1 MRDKEQAMNFGT
13 IRARLTGTIVVIL
26 ALFGLAGVMVFTEV
40 RSQGV
45 ELGRSAG
52 ELGEIGG
59 TELPLL
65 LTIKDIKVDVIQVQQ
80 WITDISATRGL
91 DGLNDGLD
99 EADSYA
105 VKFRENVTRARQ
117 LLSSGDHEEVAG
129 THESVM
135 EALDRAEKAF
145 EPYYETGRRMARA
158 YIDYGPAE
166 GNKMMLAFDTVAA
179 EIGEATDELVAIV
192 EADVTENIGHQRD
205 VAAAIVKDNT
215 GLMYRVSLAGLI
227 ALFAAAFGGLLLY
240 RRVSGGLGALQN
252 DIDLLSAFATAKDT
266 VDEESLDL
274 KLDEKRGDEFGL
286 VGTALRLFEE
296 RIRDAKRL
304 AAEEIAQQA
313 SRARQAEIMEKTV
326 GDFSADADVVIK
338 TLSAASTE
346 LEATA
351 QSLTSTAD
359 ETSAQSQS
367 VASAAEQAAGNV
379 QTVAT
384 ASEELGA
391 SIGEI
396 GRQVTQSAQ
405 IAGNAVE
412 EARKTNDTVQGLAEA
427 AQRIGEV
434 VTLINDIA
442 GQTNLLALN
451 ATIEAARAGEAGKG
465 FAVVAQEVKNL
476 ANQTAKATEEISS
489 QITAIQTETNDAV
502 GAIQRIQEIITEI
515 NDISTTIASA
525 VEEQGVATQEIS
537 RNVQETA
544 KGTQQVTENIV
555 AVSQAAR
562 DTGASSSQVLS
573 SSQELARQTEDL
585 RSKIDLFTEQ
595 VRAI

>member
-1 MRDKEQAMNFGT
+1 MKFGT
-13 IRARLTGTIVVIL
+13 IRARLTATITIIL
-26 ALFGLAGVMVFTEV
+26 LLFGAMGFLVAMEL
-40 RSQGV
+40 RSQGDDLGHTAE
-45 ELGRSAG
+45 ELGT
-52 ELGEIGG
+52 IGD

-80 WITDISATRGL
+80 WLTDISATRGL
-91 DGLNDGLD
+91 DGLNDGFD

-105 VKFRENVTRARQ
+105 KKFRADLALARR
-117 LLSSGDHEEVAG
+117 LLMSDDHEENSAHG
-129 THESVM
+129 DLMAS
-135 EALDRAEKAF
+135 LDRSEAAF
-145 EPYYETGRRMARA
+145 EPYYSTGIRMARA
-158 YIDYGPAE
+158 YVDYGPAE
-166 GNKMMLAFDTVAA
+166 GNRMMAAFDGVAA
-179 EIGEATDELVAIV
+179 EIGEATDQLVSMV
-192 EADVTENIGHQRD
+192 EKDVTQTAVHQKMVTED
-205 VAAAIVKDNT
+205 IVGKNKSLVFQVVLVGIVGLLAAAI
-215 GLMYRVSLAGLI
+215 G
-227 ALFAAAFGGLLLY
+227 AFFLY
-240 RRVSGGLGALQN
+240 RRVSGGLGFLQH
-252 DIDLLSAFATAKDT
+252 DIDLLSKYAAAKEQEA
-266 VDEESLDL
+266 DETRLDL
-274 KLDEKRGDEFGL
+274 RLNERRGDEFGP
-286 VGTALRLFEE
+286 VGVALRLFEDRMRE
-296 RIRDAKRL
+296 AKRL
-304 AAEEIAQQA
+304 AQEEVRQQA
-313 SRARQAEIMEKTV
+313 ARARQAELLEATV
-326 GDFSADADVVIK
+326 AEFSTDADAVIK

-359 ETSAQSQS
+359 ETSAQAQS
-367 VASAAEQAAGNV
+367 VASAAEQASSNV

-384 ASEELGA
+384 ASDELGA

-405 IAGNAVE
+405 IAGNAVD
-412 EARKTNDTVQGLAEA
+412 EARKTNETVQGLAEA

-489 QITAIQTETNDAV
+489 QITAIQEETSDAV
-502 GAIQRIQEIITEI
+502 GAIQRIQDVIAEI

-525 VEEQGVATQEIS
+525 VEEQGVATREIG

-544 KGTQQVTENIV
+544 GGTQQVTENIV

-562 DTGASSSQVLS
+562 DTGAASAQVLS
-573 SSQELARQTEDL
+573 SSQDLARQTEGL
-585 RSKIDLFTEQ
+585 RARIDRFAEK

>member
-1 MRDKEQAMNFGT
+1 
-13 IRARLTGTIVVIL
+13 
-26 ALFGLAGVMVFTEV
+26 
-40 RSQGV
+40 
-45 ELGRSAG
+45 
-52 ELGEIGG
+52 
-59 TELPLL
+59 
-65 LTIKDIKVDVIQVQQ
+65 VQQ

-99 EADSYA
+99 EADAYA
-105 VKFRENVTRARQ
+105 VKFREDMARARQ
-117 LLSSGDHEEVAG
+117 LLMS
-129 THESVM
+129 ESHVEDNSHGMVM
-135 EALDRAEKAF
+135 VALDRVEEAF
-145 EPYYETGRRMARA
+145 GPYHEAGRRMAKS
-158 YIDYGPAE
+158 YIEYGPSE
-166 GNKMMLAFDTVAA
+166 GNKMMSAFDAVAA
-179 EIGEATDELVAIV
+179 AIGEATDELVTVVQTGVMDKIS
-192 EADVTENIGHQRD
+192 HQREI
-205 VAAAIVKDNT
+205 AEEIVNDNKS
-215 GLMYRVSLAGLI
+215 LLYRVSVAGIIGL
-227 ALFAAAFGGLLLY
+227 LVAAFGGFMLY
-240 RRVSGGLGALQN
+240 RRVSGGLGDLQN
-252 DIDLLSAFATAKDT
+252 DIELLSGFAAAKGATDD
-266 VDEESLDL
+266 VSLEL
-274 KLDEKRGDEFGL
+274 RLDEKRGDEFGL
-286 VGTALRLFEE
+286 VAGALRLFEE

-304 AAEEIAQQA
+304 AAEEEAQQA
-313 SRARQAEIMEKTV
+313 AQVRQAELLEKSV
-326 GDFSADADVVIK
+326 AEFSTDADAVIK
-338 TLSAASTE
+338 ILGAASTE

-367 VASAAEQAAGNV
+367 VASAAEQASSNV

-412 EARKTNDTVQGLAEA
+412 EARKTNTTVQGLAEA
-427 AQRIGEV
+427 ALRIGEV

-476 ANQTAKATEEISS
+476 ANQTAKATEEISN
-489 QITAIQTETNDAV
+489 QITAIQDETNDAV
-502 GAIQRIQEIITEI
+502 GAIQRIQEIISEI

-525 VEEQGVATQEIS
+525 VEEQGVATQEIG

-544 KGTQQVTENIV
+544 RGTQQVTENTV

-562 DTGASSSQVLS
+562 DTGVSSNQVLS
-573 SSQELARQTEDL
+573 SSRDLARQTEEL
-585 RSKIDLFTEQ
+585 RTRIDRFTDR

>member
-1 MRDKEQAMNFGT
+1 MNFRT
-13 IRARLTGTIVVIL
+13 IRARLTATITLII
-26 ALFGLAGVMVFTEV
+26 ALFGIAGGMVFLEV
-40 RSQGV
+40 QSQG
-45 ELGRSAG
+45 G
-52 ELGEIGG
+52 ELGQAEADLREINS

-65 LTIKDIKVDVIQVQQ
+65 LTIKEIKIDVIQVQQ
-80 WITDISATRGL
+80 WITDVSATRGL
-91 DGLNDGLD
+91 NGLNDGFD
-99 EADSYA
+99 EAAAYA
-105 VKFRENVTRARQ
+105 TKFRADIVRARE
-117 LLSSGDHEEVAG
+117 LLTTGDHEGEND
-129 THESVM
+129 THKTIM
-135 EALDRAEKAF
+135 EALDRAETAF
-145 EPYYETGRRMARA
+145 GPYYETGRRMAQA
-158 YIDYGPAE
+158 YVDYGPAE
-166 GNKMMLAFDTVAA
+166 GNKMMSAFDAVAA
-179 EIGEATDELVAIV
+179 EIGGATDELVSIVENDVTANITHQGEVAGAIV
-192 EADVTENIGHQRD
+192 ADNKGLLFRVLLVGIIAL
-205 VAAAIVKDNT
+205 VAAAIG
-215 GLMYRVSLAGLI
+215 GLM
-227 ALFAAAFGGLLLY
+227 LY
-240 RRVSGGLGALQN
+240 RRVSGGLEYLQN
-252 DIDLLSAFATAKDT
+252 DIDTLSDFATEKDSAA
-266 VDEESLDL
+266 ESSLDM
-274 KLDEKRGDEFGL
+274 KLNEKRGDEFGL
-286 VGTALRLFEE
+286 VGVALRLFEE
-296 RIRDAKRL
+296 RIREAKRL
-304 AAEEIAQQA
+304 AAEDIRQQEV
-313 SRARQAEIMEKTV
+313 RTRQAELLEQTV
-326 GDFSADADVVIK
+326 KGFSDDADAVIK

-351 QSLTSTAD
+351 QSLTATAD

-489 QITAIQTETNDAV
+489 QITAIQDETSDAV
-502 GAIQRIQEIITEI
+502 GAIRRIQEIISEI

-562 DTGASSSQVLS
+562 DTGAASTQVLS

-585 RSKIDLFTEQ
+585 RARIDDFTVK

>member
-1 MRDKEQAMNFGT
+1 MNFGT
-13 IRARLTGTIVVIL
+13 IRARLTATITVIL
-26 ALFGLAGVMVFTEV
+26 LLFGLTGFLVVMEL
-40 RSQGV
+40 RSQGEDLGHTAE
-45 ELGRSAG
+45 ELGA
-52 ELGEIGG
+52 IGG

-65 LTIKDIKVDVIQVQQ
+65 LTIKEIKVDVIQVQQ
-80 WITDISATRGL
+80 WLTDISATRGL
-91 DGLNDGLD
+91 DGLNDGFD
-99 EADSYA
+99 EAETYA
-105 VKFRENVTRARQ
+105 RKFRTDLARARQ
-117 LLSSGDHEEVAG
+117 LLMSDEHGAS
-129 THESVM
+129 
-135 EALDRAEKAF
+135 EAHSELMASLDRAEAAF
-145 EPYYETGRRMARA
+145 EPYYSTGVRMARA
-158 YIDYGPAE
+158 YVDYGPEE
-166 GNKMMLAFDTVAA
+166 GNKMMAAFDGVAA
-179 EIGEATDELVAIV
+179 EIGEATDQLVGMV
-192 EADVTENIGHQRD
+192 EKDVTETVAHQKMVAVGIVGDNKGLMYEVLVAGIIGLL
-205 VAAAIVKDNT
+205 AAAIGTFV
-215 GLMYRVSLAGLI
+215 
-227 ALFAAAFGGLLLY
+227 LY
-240 RRVSGGLGALQN
+240 RRVSGGLGHLQN
-252 DIDLLSAFATAKDT
+252 DIDLLSLFATRKEQDAGETRLDLRL
-266 VDEESLDL
+266 EES
-274 KLDEKRGDEFGL
+274 RRDEFGP
-286 VGTALRLFEE
+286 VGAALRLFED

-304 AAEEIAQQA
+304 AEEEVRQQA
-313 SRARQAEIMEKTV
+313 VRARQAELLESAV
-326 GDFSADADVVIK
+326 SEFSADADAVIK

-359 ETSAQSQS
+359 ETSAQAQS
-367 VASAAEQAAGNV
+367 VASAAEQASSNV

-384 ASEELGA
+384 ASDELGA

-405 IAGNAVE
+405 IAGNAVD
-412 EARKTNDTVQGLAEA
+412 EARKTNETVQGLAEA

-489 QITAIQTETNDAV
+489 QITAIQEETTDAV
-502 GAIQRIQEIITEI
+502 GAIQRIQQIIAEI

-525 VEEQGVATQEIS
+525 VEEQGVATREIG

-544 KGTQQVTENIV
+544 SGTQQVTENIV

-562 DTGASSSQVLS
+562 DTGAASTQVLS
-573 SSQELARQTEDL
+573 SSQDLARQTEDL
-585 RSKIDLFTEQ
+585 RSRIDRFAER

>member
-1 MRDKEQAMNFGT
+1 MNLGT
-13 IRARLTGTIVVIL
+13 IRARLTATIIVIL
-26 ALFGLAGVMVFTEV
+26 ALFGLAGVMVFLEV
-40 RSQGV
+40 QSQGTD
-45 ELGRSAG
+45 LGRAER

-59 TELPLL
+59 IELPLL
-65 LTIKDIKVDVIQVQQ
+65 LTIKEIKVDVIQVQQ

-99 EADSYA
+99 EADAYA
-105 VKFRENVTRARQ
+105 VKFREDVARARQ
-117 LLSSGDHEEVAG
+117 LLMSKDHMEGGSGSHETIMA
-129 THESVM
+129 
-135 EALDRAEKAF
+135 ALDREEASF
-145 EPYYETGRRMARA
+145 GPYYEAGRRMANA

-166 GNKMMLAFDTVAA
+166 GNKMMSAFDAVAA
-179 EIGEATDELVAIV
+179 KIGEATDELVAVV
-192 EADVTENIGHQRD
+192 EADVTESIEHQRD
-205 VAAAIVKDNT
+205 VAGAIVNDNKNM
-215 GLMYRVSLAGLI
+215 LFRVSLVGIVGLV
-227 ALFAAAFGGLLLY
+227 AAAFGGLMLY
-240 RRVSGGLGALQN
+240 RRVSSGLGYLQG
-252 DIDLLSAFATAKDT
+252 DIDLLSAFATAKDKADT
-266 VDEESLDL
+266 ASLDL
-274 KLDEKRGDEFGL
+274 KLNEKRGDEFGL
-286 VGTALRLFEE
+286 VGSALRLFEE

-304 AAEEIAQQA
+304 AAEDVAQQEK
-313 SRARQAEIMEKTV
+313 RARQAELMEKTV

-359 ETSAQSQS
+359 ETSAQSQA

-502 GAIQRIQEIITEI
+502 GAIQRIQGIISEI

-573 SSQELARQTEDL
+573 SSQELARQTENL
-585 RSKIDLFTEQ
+585 RAKIDTFTDR